1 MKTYNKGFIFIDGE
15 LKTFNP
21 LKWQM
26 RFTPQEECMCTC
38 EIGVGDSKEVRTI
51 DISKYDIYDSE
62 NGFKNGNKATGIR
75 RDFRELFYRVFNF
88 NPIDNCDGIPR
99 AFEFRDG
106 EAKFIEVDNLE
117 FCIEITDRVDK
128 CSSNRTSPLYESCEK
143 VYLHNDYIVD
153 GKLRVSPKSKL
164 ALTDEQRK
172 YLEQFKEALNNL
184 KKSNVRIVYEAAYEQ
199 ILFANGNNVE
209 SFTFYDPD
217 EDFIEVADVVECVKN
232 TRMAYMNYNNCESL
246 YVKLKN

>member
-26 RFTPQEECMCTC
+26 RFTPHEECMCTC

-51 DISKYDIYDSE
+51 DISQSDVYDSE
-62 NGFKNGNKATGIR
+62 KDFKTGWKATGIN
-75 RDFRELFYRVFNF
+75 RDFRELFRRVFDF
-88 NPIDNCDGIPR
+88 YPIDNCDGSHR

-106 EAKFIEVDNLE
+106 EARCIEIDDIE
-117 FCIEITDRVDK
+117 FCIEITDRADK

-153 GKLRVSPKSKL
+153 GELRVSPKSKL
-164 ALTDEQRK
+164 ALTDEQKK
-172 YLEQFKEALNNL
+172 YLEMFKESL
-184 KKSNVRIVYEAAYEQ
+184 KKLKESNVRIVYEASTDWM
-199 ILFANGNNVE
+199 LFANGDNVQ

-217 EDFIEVADVVECVKN
+217 SDFIDVSDVVECVKGIG
-232 TRMAYMNYNNCESL
+232 TTYVNYDNCESL
-246 YVKLKN
+246 YAKLK

>member
-38 EIGVGDSKEVRTI
+38 EIGVGDNKKVRTI
-51 DISKYDIYDSE
+51 DISKYEVYDDE
-62 NGFKNGNKATGIR
+62 RDFKNGREAAGIR
-75 RDFRELFYRVFNF
+75 RDFRELFYRVFDF
-88 NPIDNCDGIPR
+88 YPVDNCDGVPR

-117 FCIEITDRVDK
+117 FCIEITDGVGK
-128 CSSNRTSPLYESCEK
+128 WSSNRTSPLYGSCEK

-153 GKLRVSPKSKL
+153 GELRVSPKSKL
-164 ALTDEQRK
+164 ALTDNQKK
-172 YLEQFKEALNNL
+172 YLEMFKESL
-184 KKSNVRIVYEAAYEQ
+184 KKLKESNVRIVYEASTDW
-199 ILFANGNNVE
+199 IFFANGDNVQ

-217 EDFIEVADVVECVKN
+217 ADFIDATDVVECVKDARITYAN
-232 TRMAYMNYNNCESL
+232 FDNCESL
-246 YVKLKN
+246 YVKLK

>member
-26 RFTPQEECMCTC
+26 RFTPQEQCMCTC

-51 DISKYDIYDSE
+51 DISKYEVYDSE
-62 NGFKNGNKATGIR
+62 KHFKAGCVAAGIR
-75 RDFRELFYRVFNF
+75 RDFRELFYRVFDF
-88 NPIDNCDGIPR
+88 YPIDNCDGIPR

-106 EAKFIEVDNLE
+106 EAKLIEVDNLE
-117 FCIEITDRVDK
+117 FCIEIADMVHK
-128 CSSNRTSPLYESCEK
+128 VSSNRTTPLYESCEK

-153 GKLRVSPKSKL
+153 GELRVSPKSKL
-164 ALTDEQRK
+164 ALTDEQKK
-172 YLEQFKEALNNL
+172 YLEMFKESL
-184 KKSNVRIVYEAAYEQ
+184 KKLKESNVRIVYEASTDW
-199 ILFANGNNVE
+199 IFFANGDNVQ

-217 EDFIEVADVVECVKN
+217 ADFIDVTDVVECVKDA
-232 TRMAYMNYNNCESL
+232 RMTYANFDNCESL
-246 YVKLKN
+246 YAKLK

>member
-1 MKTYNKGFIFIDGE
+1 MRTYNKGFIFIDGE

-26 RFTPQEECMCTC
+26 RFTPQAECMCTC

-51 DISKYDIYDSE
+51 DISKYEVYETEIA
-62 NGFKNGNKATGIR
+62 FKRGIPSTGNNV
-75 RDFRELFYRVFNF
+75 DFGWAFNRVFGF
-88 NPIDNCDGIPR
+88 RPIDNCDGVPR

-117 FCIEITDRVDK
+117 FCIELTDRVDK
-128 CSSNRTSPLYESCEK
+128 YSSNRTSPLYESYEK

-153 GKLRVSPKSKL
+153 GELRVSPKSKL
-164 ALTDEQRK
+164 ALTDEQKK
-172 YLEQFKEALNNL
+172 YLEQFKEALKNL
-184 KKSNVRIVYEAAYEQ
+184 KESNVRIVYEASNDWM
-199 ILFANGNNVE
+199 LFANGDNVQ

-217 EDFIEVADVVECVKN
+217 VDFIEVADVVECVRDIGA
-232 TRMAYMNYNNCESL
+232 TYMNYDSCESL
-246 YVKLKN
+246 YVKLK

>member
-26 RFTPQEECMCTC
+26 RFAPQAECMCTC

-51 DISKYDIYDSE
+51 DISKYEVYDDE
-62 NGFKNGNKATGIR
+62 KDFKNGRKASGI
-75 RDFRELFYRVFNF
+75 DRVFSEIF
-88 NPIDNCDGIPR
+88 RRVFGFYPMDNCDGIPR

-106 EAKFIEVDNLE
+106 EAKIIEVENLE
-117 FCIEITDRVDK
+117 FCVEISDRADK
-128 CSSNRTSPLYESCEK
+128 YSSNRTSPLYESYEK

-153 GKLRVSPKSKL
+153 GELRVSPKSKL

-172 YLEQFKEALNNL
+172 YLEMFKESL
-184 KKSNVRIVYEAAYEQ
+184 KKLKESNVRIVYEASNDWVF
-199 ILFANGNNVE
+199 FANGDNVQ

-217 EDFIEVADVVECVKN
+217 SDFIEVTDVVECVSN
-232 TRMAYMNYNNCESL
+232 IGVTYMNYDNCESL
-246 YVKLKN
+246 YAKLK

>member
-1 MKTYNKGFIFIDGE
+1 
-15 LKTFNP
+15 
-21 LKWQM
+21 
-26 RFTPQEECMCTC
+26 MCTC

-88 NPIDNCDGIPR
+88 YPIDNCDGIPR

-217 EDFIEVADVVECVKN
+217 ENFIEVADVVECVKN
-232 TRMAYMNYNNCESL
+232 TRMTYMNCDNCESL

>member
-1 MKTYNKGFIFIDGE
+1 MRTYNKGFIFIDGE

-38 EIGVGDSKEVRTI
+38 EIGVGDNKDVRTI
-51 DISKYDIYDSE
+51 DISKYEVYDSE
-62 NGFKNGNKATGIR
+62 KYFKNGCMATGIH

-88 NPIDNCDGIPR
+88 YPVDNCDGVPR

-117 FCIEITDRVDK
+117 FCIEITDMMHKV
-128 CSSNRTSPLYESCEK
+128 SSNRTTPLYESCEK

-153 GKLRVSPKSKL
+153 GELRVSPKSKL
-164 ALTDEQRK
+164 ALTDEQKK
-172 YLEQFKEALNNL
+172 YLEIFKESL
-184 KKSNVRIVYEAAYEQ
+184 KKLKESNVRIMYEASNDWIY
-199 ILFANGNNVE
+199 FANGDNVQ

-217 EDFIEVADVVECVKN
+217 TDFIEVTDVVECFKDA
-232 TRMAYMNYNNCESL
+232 RMTYMNFDNCESL
-246 YVKLKN
+246 YAKLK

>member
-26 RFTPQEECMCTC
+26 RFTPQAECMCTC
-38 EIGVGDSKEVRTI
+38 EIGVEDSKEVRTI
-51 DISKYDIYDSE
+51 DISKYEVYDDE
-62 NGFKNGNKATGIR
+62 KHFKEGCVAAGIH

-88 NPIDNCDGIPR
+88 YPVDNCDGVPC

-106 EAKFIEVDNLE
+106 EAKLIEVDNLE
-117 FCIEITDRVDK
+117 FCIELTDRVDK
-128 CSSNRTSPLYESCEK
+128 YSSNRTSPLYESYEK

-153 GKLRVSPKSKL
+153 GELRVSPKSKL
-164 ALTDEQRK
+164 ALTDEQKK
-172 YLEQFKEALNNL
+172 YLEQFKEALKNL
-184 KKSNVRIVYEAAYEQ
+184 KKSNVRIVYEASNDWM
-199 ILFANGNNVE
+199 LFANGDNVQ

-217 EDFIEVADVVECVKN
+217 EDFIEVADVVECVRGIG
-232 TRMAYMNYNNCESL
+232 TTYMNYDSCESL
-246 YVKLKN
+246 YAKLK

>member
-1 MKTYNKGFIFIDGE
+1 MRTYNKGFIFIDGE

-38 EIGVGDSKEVRTI
+38 EIGVGDNKEVRTI

-62 NGFKNGNKATGIR
+62 DGFKNGNKATGIHR
-75 RDFRELFYRVFNF
+75 VFGELFRRVFDF
-88 NPIDNCDGIPR
+88 YPIDNCDGTSR

-106 EAKFIEVDNLE
+106 EARCIEVDDIE
-117 FCIEITDRVDK
+117 FCLEITDMANK
-128 CSSNRTSPLYESCEK
+128 LSSNRTSPLYESYEK

-153 GKLRVSPKSKL
+153 GELRVSPKSKL
-164 ALTDEQRK
+164 ALTDEQKK
-172 YLEQFKEALNNL
+172 YFEMFKESL
-184 KKSNVRIVYEAAYEQ
+184 KKLKESNVRIVYETSNDW
-199 ILFANGNNVE
+199 IFFANGDNVQ

-217 EDFIEVADVVECVKN
+217 TDFIDVADIVECVKD
-232 TRMAYMNYNNCESL
+232 TRMTYMNYDNCESL
-246 YVKLKN
+246 YAKLK

>member
-21 LKWQM
+21 LKWLM
-26 RFTPQEECMCTC
+26 RFTPQEECICIC

-51 DISKYDIYDSE
+51 DISKYEIYDSE
-62 NGFKNGNKATGIR
+62 KDFKNGWTATGICR
-75 RDFRELFYRVFNF
+75 NFIDLFHRVFDFR
-88 NPIDNCDGIPR
+88 PIDNCDGIPR

-106 EAKFIEVDNLE
+106 EAKCIEVNDLE

-128 CSSNRTSPLYESCEK
+128 LSSNRTTPLYESCEK

-153 GKLRVSPKSKL
+153 GELRVSPKSKL

-172 YLEQFKEALNNL
+172 YLEMFKESL
-184 KKSNVRIVYEAAYEQ
+184 KKLKESDVRIMHEVSHDW
-199 ILFANGNNVE
+199 IFFANGDNIQ

-217 EDFIEVADVVECVKN
+217 TDFIDVSDVVECVKDARI
-232 TRMAYMNYNNCESL
+232 TYVNYDNCESL
-246 YVKLKN
+246 YAKLK